1 MTKYLILLLLVS
13 GQALARKNSQDIV
26 IKSRLDHQASASLIK
41 RVRTFLINNEFGD
54 PYNRRI
60 ESPFLIDVNQV
71 LDDLPPGTQTWIK
84 DLQSLLNLKL
94 FESNYK
100 LQIEDLSYR
109 IDGFNSELMPMTSSM
124 NRIEYVTLNYVQ
136 GLKLS
141 AGKISFQVELK
152 RTTNGSP
159 IKFQIDLIEPDFL
172 VSQDLM
178 VELPMGWYTALMPDA
193 LLLSLHTIDLSKVF
207 EKVVSRPD
215 LIDFYVKDLY
225 MPQVSVRVGDR
236 NVSFDKEKIF
246 NFVVSRK
253 EEMKMA
259 ILDLLRSRMQDRFSN
274 IIKDHPQEIFL
285 PRSFATKGRVSAV
298 FDLRNFNAEASTNVI
313 DAKIDGFFCA
323 TRKDINACQS
333 EQDPT
338 KMRRIIS
345 SQTYEQSM
353 HEIDLLFME
362 KRANV
367 AISISEDYINQL
379 ITSVAQ
385 AGMIDL
391 AGESFT
397 LGPEKAFV
405 LAEEKG
411 EGFSLYLDII
421 HKLQGAQRVLVGRS
435 ELRFPIRLSIGLK
448 VNLIQGIPH
457 LQIKVLEVKTDEK
470 LLIEGLPEYELVT
483 NVDSVRFRKKV
494 INSILKDISPFDQ
507 KILVDLELKEF
518 KDTYL
523 EQLSFLS
530 DGKGRANAVLSM
542 KNSKNW

>member
-1 MTKYLILLLLVS
+1 MTKYLILFLLFS

-41 RVRTFLINNEFGD
+41 RVRTFLINNDFGD

-100 LQIEDLSYR
+100 LQIEDFSYR
-109 IDGFNSELMPMTSSM
+109 IDGFNSELMPMTSSL

-136 GLKLS
+136 GLKLAS
-141 AGKISFQVELK
+141 GKISFQVELK

-159 IKFQIDLIEPDFL
+159 IKFQIDLIEPEFL

-285 PRSFATKGRVSAV
+285 PRSFATKGKVSAV
-298 FDLRNFNAEASTNVI
+298 FDLRTFNAEASTNVI

-323 TRKDINACQS
+323 TRKEINACQS

-397 LGPEKAFV
+397 LGSEKAFV

>member
-1 MTKYLILLLLVS
+1 
-13 GQALARKNSQDIV
+13 
-26 IKSRLDHQASASLIK
+26 
-41 RVRTFLINNEFGD
+41 
-54 PYNRRI
+54 
-60 ESPFLIDVNQV
+60 
-71 LDDLPPGTQTWIK
+71 
-84 DLQSLLNLKL
+84 
-94 FESNYK
+94 
-100 LQIEDLSYR
+100 
-109 IDGFNSELMPMTSSM
+109 
-124 NRIEYVTLNYVQ
+124 
-136 GLKLS
+136 
-141 AGKISFQVELK
+141 
-152 RTTNGSP
+152 
-159 IKFQIDLIEPDFL
+159 
-172 VSQDLM
+172 
-178 VELPMGWYTALMPDA
+178 
-193 LLLSLHTIDLSKVF
+193 
-207 EKVVSRPD
+207 
-215 LIDFYVKDLY
+215 
-225 MPQVSVRVGDR
+225 
-236 NVSFDKEKIF
+236 
-246 NFVVSRK
+246 
-253 EEMKMA
+253 
-259 ILDLLRSRMQDRFSN
+259 
-274 IIKDHPQEIFL
+274 
-285 PRSFATKGRVSAV
+285 
-298 FDLRNFNAEASTNVI
+298 
-313 DAKIDGFFCA
+313 
-323 TRKDINACQS
+323 
-333 EQDPT
+333 
-338 KMRRIIS
+338 
-345 SQTYEQSM
+345 
-353 HEIDLLFME
+353 ME

-421 HKLQGAQRVLVGRS
+421 HKLRGAQRVLVGRS

-494 INSILKDISPFDQ
+494 INNILEDISPFNQ

>member
-100 LQIEDLSYR
+100 LQIEDLSYL

-448 VNLIQGIPH
+448 VNLIQGVPH

>member
-285 PRSFATKGRVSAV
+285 PRSFATKGKVSAV

-323 TRKDINACQS
+323 TRKEINACQS

-345 SQTYEQSM
+345 TQTYEQSM

-457 LQIKVLEVKTDEK
+457 LQIKVLEVKTDDK

-494 INSILKDISPFDQ
+494 INSILEDISPFNQ

>member
-1 MTKYLILLLLVS
+1 MIKYLVLLLLIC
-13 GQALARKNSQDIV
+13 GHTLARKNSQDIV

-41 RVRTFLINNEFGD
+41 RVRTFLINNDFGD
-54 PYNRRI
+54 PYNRKI
-60 ESPFLIDVNQV
+60 ETPFIIDVNQV
-71 LDDLPPGTQTWIK
+71 LDDLPSGTQTWIK

-100 LQIEDLSYR
+100 LQIEDFSYS
-109 IDGFNSELMPMTSSM
+109 IKGFNSELMPLNSSM
-124 NRIEYVTLNYVQ
+124 DRIEYVTLNYVQ
-136 GLKLS
+136 GLKLT
-141 AGKISFQVELK
+141 AGRISFQVELK

-178 VELPMGWYTALMPDA
+178 VELPMGWYTALMPDS

-207 EKVVSRPD
+207 EKVVSNPD

-225 MPQVSVRVGDR
+225 MPQVSIRVGDR

-259 ILDLLRSRMQDRFSN
+259 ILDLLRSRMQERFSN
-274 IIKDHPQEIFL
+274 IIKDNPQEIFL

-323 TRKDINACQS
+323 SRKEINACQY
-333 EQDPT
+333 EQDST

-345 SQTYEQSM
+345 AQTYEQSM
-353 HEIDLLFME
+353 REIDLLFME

-405 LAEEKG
+405 LADEKG

-421 HKLQGAQRVLVGRS
+421 HKLRGAQRVLVGRS

-448 VNLIQGIPH
+448 VNLIEGIPH

-470 LLIEGLPEYELVT
+470 LLIEGLPDYELVT
-483 NVDSVRFRKKV
+483 NVNSVRFRKKV
-494 INSILKDISPFDQ
+494 IASILEDISPFNQ

-542 KNSKNW
+542 KNSKK

>member
-421 HKLQGAQRVLVGRS
+421 HKLRGAQRVLVGRS

-494 INSILKDISPFDQ
+494 INNILEDISPFNQ

>member
-1 MTKYLILLLLVS
+1 MIKYLFLLLLICGHV
-13 GQALARKNSQDIV
+13 LARKNSQDIV

-41 RVRTFLINNEFGD
+41 RVRTFLINNDFGD

-60 ESPFLIDVNQV
+60 ETPFIIDVNQV

-100 LQIEDLSYR
+100 LQIEDFSY
-109 IDGFNSELMPMTSSM
+109 IIKGFNSELMPLSSSM
-124 NRIEYVTLNYVQ
+124 DRIEYVTLNYVQ
-136 GLKLS
+136 GLKLT
-141 AGKISFQVELK
+141 AGRISFQVELK

-178 VELPMGWYTALMPDA
+178 VELPMGWYTALMPDS
-193 LLLSLHTIDLSKVF
+193 LLLSLHTIDLSRVF

-225 MPQVSVRVGDR
+225 MPQVSIRVGDR

-246 NFVVSRK
+246 NFVVTRK

-259 ILDLLRSRMQDRFSN
+259 ILDLLRSRMQERFSN
-274 IIKDHPQEIFL
+274 IIKDNPQEIFL
-285 PRSFATKGRVSAV
+285 PRSFATKGKVSAV

-323 TRKDINACQS
+323 SRKEINACQY

-345 SQTYEQSM
+345 AQTYEQSM
-353 HEIDLLFME
+353 REIDLLFME

-405 LAEEKG
+405 LADEKG

-421 HKLQGAQRVLVGRS
+421 HKLRGAQRVLVGRS

-448 VNLIQGIPH
+448 VNLIEGIPH

-470 LLIEGLPEYELVT
+470 LLIEGLPDYELVT
-483 NVDSVRFRKKV
+483 NVDTVRFRKKV
-494 INSILKDISPFDQ
+494 IASILEDISPFNQ

-542 KNSKNW
+542 KNSKK